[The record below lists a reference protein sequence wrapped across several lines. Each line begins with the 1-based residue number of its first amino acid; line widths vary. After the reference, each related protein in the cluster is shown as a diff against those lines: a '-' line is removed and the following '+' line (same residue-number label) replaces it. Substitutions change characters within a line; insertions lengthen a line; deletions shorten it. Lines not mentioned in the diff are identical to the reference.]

1 MELSMKSRKE
11 LTKVTARRYR
21 RSNRKGKT
29 AILDE
34 FVAST
39 GYNRAY
45 AALLLRNYAGVKRIS
60 TGAGADVRLSP
71 SKRRRRAG
79 GRPKKYDK
87 AVVVA
92 LEKLWKHFGHL
103 CGKRLVVVIRMSLPY
118 LTEHREFSIST
129 ESAQALAGISAA
141 TVDRLLGPARK
152 RLFLKGIRHT
162 KAVSTLAASIPVR
175 TFSEWDHLAAGHLQL
190 DLVAH
195 DGGVAGG
202 EHCFTLCVTDVCSL
216 WCERRAL
223 PSKAA
228 RWVSAALDDILHAI
242 PFAVIEVHPD
252 NGSEFINRN
261 LVDYCAANGIAMS
274 RSRSGEKNDNCYVE
288 QKNFDAVRKLIGYA
302 RYSGDLAAEK
312 INELYRTHS
321 VLQNYVYPSQ
331 KLLSKSR
338 QGARV
343 IKHHDTPCPPARRL
357 LQRSDLEPRS
367 HWKIHAVMQKL
378 DPIALAATVTAQQR
392 AALKLAVY
400 QPTQPSSSQG
410 ASA

>member
-1 MELSMKSRKE
+1 MKSRKE

-29 AILDE
+29 TILDE

-45 AALLLRNYAGVKRIS
+45 AALLLRNYAGAKQII

-71 SKRRRRAG
+71 SKRRRKAG

-118 LTEHREFSIST
+118 LREHREFSIST
-129 ESAQALAGISAA
+129 ESAKALGDISAA
-141 TVDRLLGPARK
+141 TVDRLLAPARK

-175 TFSEWDHLAAGHLQL
+175 TFSEWDQLAPGHLQL

-195 DGGVAGG
+195 DGGVASG
-202 EHCFTLCVTDVCSL
+202 EYCFTLCVTDVCSL
-216 WCERRAL
+216 WCERRVLA
-223 PSKAA
+223 SKAA

-261 LVDYCAANGIAMS
+261 LLDYCTARGIAMT
-274 RSRSGEKNDNCYVE
+274 RSRSGKKNDNCYVE

-302 RYSGDLAAEK
+302 RYSGDLAVEQ
-312 INELYRTHS
+312 INDLYRSHS

-338 QGARV
+338 QGAHV
-343 IKHHDTPCPPARRL
+343 IKHHDNACPPAQRL
-357 LQRSDLEPRS
+357 LQRSDLESRS
-367 HWKIHAVMQKL
+367 RWKIHAVMQKL
-378 DPIALAATVTAQQR
+378 DPIAVAANVTAQQR
-392 AALKLAVY
+392 AVLKLAVH
-400 QPTQPSSSQG
+400 QPTQPSPSQG
-410 ASA
+410 VSA